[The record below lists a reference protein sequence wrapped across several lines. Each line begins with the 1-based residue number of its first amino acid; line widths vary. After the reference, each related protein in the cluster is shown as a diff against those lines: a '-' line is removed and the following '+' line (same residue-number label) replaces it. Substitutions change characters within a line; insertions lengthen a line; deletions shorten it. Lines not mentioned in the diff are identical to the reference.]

1 MRLRYIVLLLVT
13 LLLLAACAGDEDV
26 QPTEPAEPTEAATE
40 EIAPT
45 IPATEEAT
53 AEPTEAATEEPTATA
68 APTEEPTAEATAT
81 EEAPAETAE
90 GEEEEHLETLGV
102 QLIAEGLTGP
112 THLGVAP
119 GDPEGRLFVTDQIGL
134 VYIVTEEGGVVGTF
148 LDIQDR
154 LVALDAEY
162 DERGLL
168 GMAFHPDY
176 ANNGRFFV
184 YYSAPDS
191 QTGVTIDD
199 TFTYVNRLSEFA
211 VMADD
216 PNLADPA
223 SERVLLEIPKPQNN
237 HNGGDISFGPDGML
251 YVPLGD
257 GGSGDD
263 VDVGH
268 VEDWYA
274 DNAGGNGQD
283 VSQNLLGSILR
294 IDVDN
299 GDPYA
304 IPEDNPVLG
313 DNEAADEQWAFGF
326 RNPWRA
332 TWDMETGEYYVS
344 DAGQDQWEE
353 VSLVEAG
360 GNYAWN
366 VWEAAHCFDAEA
378 PEVSPEECPV
388 EDAWGN
394 ELQMPIIEFPNQ
406 LQSLGGY
413 GLTVVGGYVYRGSAI
428 PELEGSYLLG
438 AWTTGE
444 ERTPP
449 LGGVLVAERPDEGA
463 ATGEDQPAALWPLR
477 ELHLQASTGE
487 WSDYIYSFGQDADG
501 EMYILTS
508 QSLGPAGATGRVWKI
523 VPAEEMAEEAPEE
536 AAAPTP
542 TPSGEGEAVY
552 VSAENFYFEMPR
564 ELAAGTYTFIIT
576 NPTDGTEHNF
586 EIEGNGE
593 EWVLEAPVAPG
604 ESATLTVELAPGE
617 YEVYCPVSDHQ
628 HIGMALTLTVTE

>member
-1 MRLRYIVLLLVT
+1 MSLRQMTLLLAI
-13 LLLLAACAGDEDV
+13 LLLLAACAGDENV
-26 QPTEPAEPTEAATE
+26 QPTEPAGPTLEMS
-40 EIAPT
+40 PT
-45 IPATEEAT
+45 IAVTEEAT
-53 AEPTEAATEEPTATA
+53 AEPTA
-68 APTEEPTAEATAT
+68 APTEEPTAEPEATAAPPEEPTVEATPT
-81 EEAPAETAE
+81 EVAAAEPE
-90 GEEEEHLETLGV
+90 EDVEEEHLETVGV

-112 THLGVAP
+112 THLSVAP
-119 GDPEGRLFVTDQIGL
+119 GDDTGRLFVTDQVGVIY
-134 VYIVTEEGGVVGTF
+134 VVSEEEGITGTF

-154 LVALDAEY
+154 LVELDPEY

-168 GMAFHPDY
+168 GLAFHPGY
-176 ANNGRFFV
+176 ADNGRFFV

-191 QTGVTIDD
+191 QTGVTLDD
-199 TFTYVNRLSEFA
+199 TFTYVNRLSEFT
-211 VMADD
+211 VMEGDA
-216 PNLADPA
+216 NAADPA

-263 VDVGH
+263 VDAGH
-268 VEDWYA
+268 VEDWYEG
-274 DNAGGNGQD
+274 NAGGNGQD

-353 VSLVEAG
+353 VSLVEG
-360 GNYAWN
+360 GNNYGWN

-378 PEVSPEECPV
+378 PEVSPEECPAT
-388 EDAWGN
+388 DAWDN
-394 ELQMPIIEFPNQ
+394 ELQMPIVEFPNQ
-406 LQSLGGY
+406 LQELGGY

-428 PELEGSYLLG
+428 PELEGSYILG

-444 ERTPP
+444 ERVPP
-449 LGGVLVAERPDEGA
+449 LGGVLVAERPTDGA
-463 ATGEDQPAALWPLR
+463 ESGEDQPPALWPLR
-477 ELHLQASTGE
+477 ELELQASTGE
-487 WSDYIYSFGQDADG
+487 WADYIYSFGQDAEG
-501 EMYILTS
+501 ELYILTS
-508 QSLGPAGATGRVWKI
+508 QSLGPAGTSGRVWKI
-523 VPAEEMAEEAPEE
+523 VPAEELAEAPEE
-536 AAAPTP
+536 AAAPSP
-542 TPSGEGEAVY
+542 TPSGEGEPVY

-564 ELAAGTYTFIIT
+564 ELAAGTYTFIVT

-586 EIEGNGE
+586 EIEGNDQ
-593 EWVLEAPVAPG
+593 EWALPAPVAPG

-617 YEVYCPVSDHQ
+617 YQVYCPVSDHQ